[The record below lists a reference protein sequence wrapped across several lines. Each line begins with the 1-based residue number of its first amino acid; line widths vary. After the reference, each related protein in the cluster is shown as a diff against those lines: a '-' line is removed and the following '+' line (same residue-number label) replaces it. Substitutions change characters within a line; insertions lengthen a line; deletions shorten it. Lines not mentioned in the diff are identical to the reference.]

1 MRRVIRR
8 CNMEYEIEQING
20 DNWRPG
26 MPKAG
31 FLVRYGINEFGWMY
45 CQTFATLEEA
55 EAFAEAIK

>member
-1 MRRVIRR
+1 
-8 CNMEYEIEQING
+8 MEYEIEQING

-45 CQTFATLEEA
+45 CQSFATREEA
-55 EAFAEAIK
+55 ETFAETIK